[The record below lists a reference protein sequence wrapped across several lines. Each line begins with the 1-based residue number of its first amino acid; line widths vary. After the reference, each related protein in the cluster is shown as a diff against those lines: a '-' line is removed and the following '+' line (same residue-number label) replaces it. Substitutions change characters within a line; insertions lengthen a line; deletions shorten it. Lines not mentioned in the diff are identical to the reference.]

1 MEKNLPASAGDPGSI
16 PGSGRSPG
24 EGVAPHSSVL
34 VWKIPWTEEPGGLQS
49 VGSQRRVG
57 HALTFRSVSLVVFH
71 YDIVLLKDNKILQ
84 AYKCH

>member
-49 VGSQRRVG
+49 MGSQKSWTQ
-57 HALTFRSVSLVVFH
+57 LSDFRLFLIFLFFAVT
-71 YDIVLLKDNKILQ
+71 
-84 AYKCH
+84 A